1 MLDVTVLITLTKLF
15 FNSFLCFFPETDE
28 PFILNDY
35 IRPACL
41 PKQDETPFPFEQCTV
56 FG

>member
-1 MLDVTVLITLTKLF
+1 M
-15 FNSFLCFFPETDE
+15 FFPETDE

-41 PKQDETPFPFEQCTV
+41 PKHDETPFPFEQCTV